1 MRPDIILEVLSRL
14 IGYTVPTGDLAID
27 KIRTENNAAL
37 IYVTCNCIEQLIDN
51 SKSISK
57 IGQDSYD
64 ALNYIID
71 VITDAGIE
79 K

>member
-1 MRPDIILEVLSRL
+1 M
-14 IGYTVPTGDLAID
+14 AID

-37 IYVTCNCIEQLIDN
+37 IYITCNCIEQLIDN

-71 VITDAGIE
+71 TIIDAGIE

>member
-51 SKSISK
+51 SMSTSK
-57 IGQDSYD
+57 IGQNSYD
-64 ALNYIID
+64 ALNGIID
-71 VITDAGIE
+71 MIIDTGIE